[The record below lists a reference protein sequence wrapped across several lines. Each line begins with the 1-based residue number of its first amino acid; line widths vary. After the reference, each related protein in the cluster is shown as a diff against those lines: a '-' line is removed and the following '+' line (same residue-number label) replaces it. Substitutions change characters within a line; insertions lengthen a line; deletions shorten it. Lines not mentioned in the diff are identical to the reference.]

1 MVPILCPPVLLS
13 CMHLSTSYSTW
24 NLNLMAGLIPSHFL
38 ISGDDSSFHR
48 EGPFSRHLFMLKT
61 ILLFP
66 SLLIPIHSH
75 FQIICFFCL
84 CGWISEF
91 YLSIPSTPTHG
102 ASISSA
108 WLLSWPISGLGSP
121 KFPWGSALV
130 LGGKKKELWSE
141 TTSASSATFLKTNSA
156 FYIWANRSYHN
167 ANAWTLW
174 ASVRYRT
181 AKPALYRTLSMQY
194 LNPITRWAFIFFFPL
209 HTLVECIRAF
219 SQSIIHTRNP
229 GWDSLW
235 AGGGSKGQG
244 WRDINK
250 WSSPKEKSV
259 KDVERVREATE
270 CLLCSLQGGA
280 GLWSL
285 QGCFIVQ
292 RGAPGFH

>member
-130 LGGKKKELWSE
+130 LGGKKKNFEVKQPQLPQPHSWRQTLLFKSELIVP
-141 TTSASSATFLKTNSA
+141 TTMQMLELCGL
-156 FYIWANRSYHN
+156 
-167 ANAWTLW
+167 LW
-174 ASVRYRT
+174 DT
-181 AKPALYRTLSMQY
+181 EQQNLL
-194 LNPITRWAFIFFFPL
+194 FIEHFP
-209 HTLVECIRAF
+209 C
-219 SQSIIHTRNP
+219 SI
-229 GWDSLW
+229 
-235 AGGGSKGQG
+235 
-244 WRDINK
+244 
-250 WSSPKEKSV
+250 
-259 KDVERVREATE
+259 
-270 CLLCSLQGGA
+270 
-280 GLWSL
+280 
-285 QGCFIVQ
+285 
-292 RGAPGFH
+292 